1 MNHHLKNWLDGV
13 SQALVLYPEQDYL
26 RPRRGDCQN
35 DAAALRG
42 DVAKIANDLRKSL
55 ANNGKINARIR

>member
-1 MNHHLKNWLDGV
+1 MNNHLKNWLDGV

-42 DVAKIANDLRKSL
+42 DVAKIANGLRKSL
-55 ANNGKINARIR
+55 ADNGKINTRIR